1 MPDAPTT
8 LVWFKHDL
16 RLADN
21 PALHAAAE
29 RGAVVPVFLWTPD
42 EEGQWAPGGAHRW
55 WLHHSLQSLDADLRD
70 RGLRLLLR
78 REPSERTLRDLLDA
92 TGADAVYWNR
102 RYEPNLL
109 TRDDAILQSL
119 RDDDIN
125 AKTFEGQL
133 LHDPDD
139 VQTTSGGPYHVYTP
153 FWKKLMKR
161 GLDVGTPL
169 PAPAIGPEHA
179 PPDWPDSLAL
189 DDLALLPEARDGVDW
204 ADGLRA
210 TWTPGESAAHE
221 RLQYALDHVIATY
234 ETDRDRPDRDGTSRL
249 SPRLHHGELSP
260 RQVWT
265 AVSDWADENDAH
277 EEAEP
282 FLQELVWREFSYHM
296 LHHYPSTPTQNYKDK
311 FDGFSWEDNDDWL
324 DRWQRGQTGYP
335 IVDAGM
341 RQLYET
347 GWMHN
352 RVRMI
357 VGSFLTKDLMI
368 GWWHG
373 AEWFWDTLVDGNLA
387 SNTMGWQW
395 SAGSGAD
402 AQPFFR
408 IFNPTSQGERH
419 DPNGDYVRRWV
430 PELAD
435 LPTEHLHAPWTAPDE
450 VLQDAGVTLGD
461 TYPEPIVDHSEMRD
475 VALDAYDEVR

>member
-1 MPDAPTT
+1 MPTT

-29 RGAVVPVFLWTPD
+29 RGAVVPVFLWTPN
-42 EEGQWAPGGAHRW
+42 EEGRWVPGGAHRW

-70 RGLRLLLR
+70 RGSRLTLR
-78 REPSERTLRDLLDA
+78 REPSEATLRTLIDA

-109 TRDDAILQSL
+109 ERDEAICQSL
-119 RDDDIN
+119 RDDGID
-125 AKTFEGQL
+125 ATAFESQL

-139 VQTTSGGPYHVYTP
+139 VQTTSGGSYHVYTP

-169 PAPAIGPEHA
+169 PAPDLGPNHA
-179 PPDWPDSLAL
+179 PPDWPDSLSL

-204 ADGLRA
+204 ADGLRD
-210 TWTPGESAAHE
+210 TWTPGEAAAHD
-221 RLQYALDHVIATY
+221 RLQHTLDHVIATY

-260 RQVWT
+260 RQVWR
-265 AVSDWADENDAH
+265 AVSDWADTSDAH
-277 EEAEP
+277 EDAEP

-296 LHHYPSTPTQNYKDK
+296 LHHYPNTPTENYKDK
-311 FDGFSWEDNDDWL
+311 FDGFGWEDNAGWL
-324 DRWQRGQTGYP
+324 NRWQRGQTGYP

-341 RQLYET
+341 RQLYAT

-357 VGSFLTKDLMI
+357 VASFLTKDLRI
-368 GWWHG
+368 DWRWGY
-373 AEWFWDTLVDGNLA
+373 EWFREKLVDHDPANDAG
-387 SNTMGWQW
+387 GWQW
-395 SAGSGAD
+395 AASTGTD

-408 IFNPTSQGERH
+408 VFNPSSQCETH
-419 DPNGDYVRRWV
+419 DPDGEYVREYV
-430 PELAD
+430 PELRDVSTAAIHEWPDLTAD
-435 LPTEHLHAPWTAPDE
+435 ERCELAPD
-450 VLQDAGVTLGD
+450 
-461 TYPEPIVDHSEMRD
+461 YPSPIVDHGEAREA
-475 VALDAYDEVR
+475 ALAMFRRARGEAVE